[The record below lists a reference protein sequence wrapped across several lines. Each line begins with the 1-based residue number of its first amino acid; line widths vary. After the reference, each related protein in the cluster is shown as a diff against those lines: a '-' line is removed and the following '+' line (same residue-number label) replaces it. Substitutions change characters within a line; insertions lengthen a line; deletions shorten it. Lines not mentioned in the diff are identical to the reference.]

1 MSKVKTI
8 TLGCRFNFYETEVAK
23 QILEKLEPSDEII
36 IINTCAVTHEA
47 ERQSKQAVRKAIREN
62 AGARVVVT
70 GCATVTDAKYFDE
83 LDDVTVISNGAKTDI
98 KEYLKVSHNA
108 DISEFDC
115 DTMLEESD
123 ELFQNRVRAFLPIQN
138 GCDNFCTY
146 CIVPYTRGRSQ
157 SLPPD
162 VIIRRINHLISI
174 GFNEIVL
181 SGIDITSYKYEAA
194 TLADV
199 IKAVLKKTS
208 LDRLRI
214 SSLDPAGV
222 DDKLFDIITNEMLV
236 MPHFH
241 LSIQAGDNDVL
252 KAMRRR
258 HTREDV
264 IRLCNNILNKR
275 PDVVFGSDFI
285 AGFPVET
292 DKMFEN
298 TLKLVDEA
306 HLSLLHVFPFSPRRG
321 TVAAKMIQLPEQTIH
336 SRAKLLREKAQKVK
350 EQLLKSFLNKP
361 VTGMIEKTENGISY
375 GKTDSFIPFCIAE
388 TVLEKTIITGV
399 VEKASRN
406 SLLLVLE

>member
-1 MSKVKTI
+1 
-8 TLGCRFNFYETEVAK
+8 
-23 QILEKLEPSDEII
+23 
-36 IINTCAVTHEA
+36 
-47 ERQSKQAVRKAIREN
+47 
-62 AGARVVVT
+62 
-70 GCATVTDAKYFDE
+70 
-83 LDDVTVISNGAKTDI
+83 
-98 KEYLKVSHNA
+98 
-108 DISEFDC
+108 
-115 DTMLEESD
+115 

-174 GFNEIVL
+174 GFKEIVL
-181 SGIDITSYKYEAA
+181 SGIDITSYKYEDV

-222 DDKLFDIITNEMLV
+222 DDKLFDIITNEMRV